1 MVPTARE
8 NFLSNGP
15 RTPFF
20 WQKEK
25 RFRAITNQ
33 LVTPPNHSLIAMIS
47 IVAKAVFPLSVTTSF
62 TCRHMSTSAL
72 PSLPSVLSKA
82 TADLYDQFLDQAR
95 VPLDI
100 SWQSYGNKSHFAGPI
115 VSIKCFEDNS
125 RIKECAESPGNG
137 RVMVVDAGGSRRC
150 AVLGDMIAEQARDN
164 GWRGIIVNGCVR
176 DVAVLRSL
184 ENFGV
189 MALGSLPRKSTRRG
203 EGQVDLPIRL
213 GNVEVQT
220 GDYVVA
226 DDDGLLFLTA
236 DQVGQSDK

>member
-1 MVPTARE
+1 
-8 NFLSNGP
+8 
-15 RTPFF
+15 
-20 WQKEK
+20 
-25 RFRAITNQ
+25 
-33 LVTPPNHSLIAMIS
+33 
-47 IVAKAVFPLSVTTSF
+47 
-62 TCRHMSTSAL
+62 
-72 PSLPSVLSKA
+72 
-82 TADLYDQFLDQAR
+82 
-95 VPLDI
+95 
-100 SWQSYGNKSHFAGPI
+100 
-115 VSIKCFEDNS
+115 
-125 RIKECAESPGNG
+125 
-137 RVMVVDAGGSRRC
+137 MVVDAGGSRRC

-236 DQVGQSDK
+236 DQVGQSDE